1 VKFMPL
7 YFFDFMDGEF
17 NGRDKFGTKLPD
29 VEDAAREAVW
39 ALANISKDVRK
50 QYQDRVLALNV
61 RGQSG
66 ETVLNVTLTLA
77 VTRFPDKQIE
87 CNQFRACGA
96 SADPDH
102 VISTDQFSVTLQAP
116 AGISDVH
123 PLMSGRAVPGP
134 ADRLGGV
141 DSRDSLLGA
150 NQIQGCFWGGSLGC
164 DGTVGFERRGVGA
177 DSAADHRLA

>member
-1 VKFMPL
+1 MPL

-77 VTRFPDKQIE
+77 VTRFPDKQKLNATSFALAGPVQI
-87 CNQFRACGA
+87 
-96 SADPDH
+96 P
-102 VISTDQFSVTLQAP
+102 TMLSVRTNSP
-116 AGISDVH
+116 
-123 PLMSGRAVPGP
+123 
-134 ADRLGGV
+134 
-141 DSRDSLLGA
+141 
-150 NQIQGCFWGGSLGC
+150 
-164 DGTVGFERRGVGA
+164 
-177 DSAADHRLA
+177 

>member
-1 VKFMPL
+1 MPL

-123 PLMSGRAVPGP
+123 PLMSGRGAGGP
-134 ADRLGGV
+134 ASGDV
-141 DSRDSLLGA
+141 
-150 NQIQGCFWGGSLGC
+150 
-164 DGTVGFERRGVGA
+164 ERRQPP
-177 DSAADHRLA
+177 AARHRLAGGLSLRWLSIVKRGFQQCCARQA

>member
-1 VKFMPL
+1 MRIRRGVKFMPL

-17 NGRDKFGTKLPD
+17 NGRDKFGTNLPE

-50 QYQDRVLALNV
+50 QYQDGVLGLNV
-61 RGQSG
+61 RGQGG
-66 ETVLNVTLTLA
+66 ETVFNVTLTLA

-102 VISTDQFSVTLQAP
+102 GISTDQFSVRLQAP
-116 AGISDVH
+116 ADISDVH
-123 PLMSGRAVPGP
+123 PSMSGRAVPGP
-134 ADRLGGV
+134 ADRLVVMSKDHTLPPARIRYQAGG
-141 DSRDSLLGA
+141 SRDAVQTS
-150 NQIQGCFWGGSLGC
+150 
-164 DGTVGFERRGVGA
+164 
-177 DSAADHRLA
+177 

>member
-1 VKFMPL
+1 MPL

-87 CNQFRACGA
+87 CNQFTDDLMAALNSLRAHHA
-96 SADPDH
+96 
-102 VISTDQFSVTLQAP
+102 TLRKSSSCRFVAE
-116 AGISDVH
+116 
-123 PLMSGRAVPGP
+123 PGSP
-134 ADRLGGV
+134 R
-141 DSRDSLLGA
+141 
-150 NQIQGCFWGGSLGC
+150 
-164 DGTVGFERRGVGA
+164 
-177 DSAADHRLA
+177 

>member
-1 VKFMPL
+1 MPL
-7 YFFDFMDGEF
+7 YFFDFMDGKF
-17 NGRDKFGTKLPD
+17 NGRDKFGMKLPD

-77 VTRFPDKQIE
+77 VTRFP
-87 CNQFRACGA
+87 A

-102 VISTDQFSVTLQAP
+102 VISTDQSSVSLQAP

-134 ADRLGGV
+134 ADQLVVMSKDDASRRSASASGGL
-141 DSRDSLLGA
+141 SLRWLS
-150 NQIQGCFWGGSLGC
+150 IVKRGCRAMSEVGGKAEIMCS
-164 DGTVGFERRGVGA
+164 
-177 DSAADHRLA
+177 H

>member
-1 VKFMPL
+1 MPL

-29 VEDAAREAVW
+29 AEDAAREAVW

-50 QYQDRVLALNV
+50 QYQDR
-61 RGQSG
+61 G

-96 SADPDH
+96 SADPDD

-116 AGISDVH
+116 AGISDVQ

-134 ADRLGGV
+134 ADRLV
-141 DSRDSLLGA
+141 VMSKDDSLPPLG
-150 NQIQGCFWGGSLGC
+150 IG
-164 DGTVGFERRGVGA
+164 
-177 DSAADHRLA
+177 

>member
-1 VKFMPL
+1 MLDANSPGGVKFMPL

-116 AGISDVH
+116 AGIFRCAPLDVR
-123 PLMSGRAVPGP
+123 PRGAGAGGP
-134 ADRLGGV
+134 ASGDV
-141 DSRDSLLGA
+141 
-150 NQIQGCFWGGSLGC
+150 
-164 DGTVGFERRGVGA
+164 ERRQPP
-177 DSAADHRLA
+177 AARHRLAGG